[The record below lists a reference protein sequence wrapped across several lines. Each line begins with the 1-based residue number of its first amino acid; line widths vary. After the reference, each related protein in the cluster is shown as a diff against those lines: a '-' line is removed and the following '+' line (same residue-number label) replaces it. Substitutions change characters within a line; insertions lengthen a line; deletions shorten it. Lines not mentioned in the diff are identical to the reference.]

1 MKKFLITE
9 EEKSNI
15 LGMYFN
21 STGKN
26 LVNEVVTPYD
36 PWKEIGGRS
45 IPTGL
50 KFKSVEDWNKFTDVI
65 PVTFTQQDGPN
76 FPHIMVKNTQGVY
89 QMKDYDGQTAQASI
103 ANMGIPL
110 FIVAASQGKSNILSE
125 SPAMFNYWYKAN
137 SIIINNVAGGGTVIS
152 PAQVQ
157 MDLADK
163 KNKIYVDIQLDWA
176 NIIKLK
182 LDPVYQKRYAT
193 HAIPASPTQK

>member
-21 STGKN
+21 PTGKN

-36 PWKEIGGRS
+36 PWKEVGGRS

-50 KFKSVEDWNKFTDVI
+50 KFKSVNDWSKFTDVI
-65 PVTFTQQDGPN
+65 PVSFTQQDGPN
-76 FPHIMVKNTQGVY
+76 FPHIMVKNPQGVY

-137 SIIINNVAGGGTVIS
+137 SIIINNVDGGGPVIS
-152 PAQVQ
+152 SAQLQ
-157 MDLADK
+157 RDLANK
-163 KNKIYVDIQLDWA
+163 KNNIFVDIQLDWA

>member
-50 KFKSVEDWNKFTDVI
+50 KFKSVEDWNKFTGVI

-103 ANMGIPL
+103 ANM
-110 FIVAASQGKSNILSE
+110 
-125 SPAMFNYWYKAN
+125 
-137 SIIINNVAGGGTVIS
+137 
-152 PAQVQ
+152 
-157 MDLADK
+157 
-163 KNKIYVDIQLDWA
+163 
-176 NIIKLK
+176 
-182 LDPVYQKRYAT
+182 
-193 HAIPASPTQK
+193 